1 MQLYLL
7 LWLVY
12 YINVTT
18 IVTITIITTYYKN
31 NIMKY
36 TSKVNYANKNNTT
49 LKAVIPS
56 EIAESLDLT
65 ANDTI
70 KWTIKKDEDS
80 TTVTVE
86 KLIL

>member
-1 MQLYLL
+1 
-7 LWLVY
+7 
-12 YINVTT
+12 
-18 IVTITIITTYYKN
+18 
-31 NIMKY
+31 MKY

-56 EIAESLDLT
+56 EIAEALGLS

>member
-1 MQLYLL
+1 
-7 LWLVY
+7 
-12 YINVTT
+12 
-18 IVTITIITTYYKN
+18 
-31 NIMKY
+31 MKY

>member
-1 MQLYLL
+1 
-7 LWLVY
+7 
-12 YINVTT
+12 
-18 IVTITIITTYYKN
+18 
-31 NIMKY
+31 MKY

-80 TTVTVE
+80 ATVTVE

>member
-1 MQLYLL
+1 
-7 LWLVY
+7 
-12 YINVTT
+12 
-18 IVTITIITTYYKN
+18 
-31 NIMKY
+31 MKY

-70 KWTIKKDEDS
+70 KWTIKKDADS